1 MAVAGIICEYNPF
14 HEGHKY
20 MIRKVREKT
29 GADTVVAVMNG
40 DFVQRGAPAVV
51 DKYTRARMA
60 LLEGADLV
68 FELPVRFGIS
78 SAQDFA
84 YGGILA
90 LELLSFVDFFCFGSE
105 SGEVAVLREAG
116 RFFAGSSGDLA
127 SFEMEVSRLVRSGMS
142 YPAAREAAFWRAT
155 RQGSWSELL
164 SGGRGVLREGTESLC
179 GKSEGV
185 SDGAEFLYGD
195 SVAMDMAGRS
205 DLFAP
210 NNLLGME
217 YIKAAELLHS
227 RMEPVAIRRAGMGYR
242 ERGAGGDGF
251 LSATAIRENMSG
263 GDLSGIPEGAR
274 GVFAEYAAAYG
285 CFLDSEPFWAACS
298 YAIRSHWDELER
310 FKDVSEEI
318 AGRFRACLYES
329 VSFADFVARCKA
341 KHMTMTRIC
350 RCVFQ
355 VLLGVEKSAERE
367 RRLPYI
373 RLLGMRSGAAGCLRR
388 VGDAGETVV
397 VARVS
402 RDSERLDAE
411 GRRKLEQDIRA
422 SDIYRGTVMAAS
434 GKRLL
439 DEYKRRLITI

>member
-60 LLEGADLV
+60 LLEGVDLV

-90 LELLSFVDFFCFGSE
+90 LESLSFVDLFFFGSE
-105 SGEVAVLREAG
+105 SWLGSESGDVAVLREAG

-127 SFEMEVSRLVRSGMS
+127 SFEMEISRLVRSGMS
-142 YPAAREAAFWRAT
+142 YPAAREAAFWKAV

-164 SGGRGVLREGTESLC
+164 SGGQLL
-179 GKSEGV
+179 
-185 SDGAEFLYGD
+185 FGD
-195 SVAMDMAGRS
+195 PVAVDMAGRS

-227 RMEPVAIRRAGMGYR
+227 RMEPVAIRRAGMRYH

-251 LSATAIRENMSG
+251 LSATAIRENMSD

-367 RRLPYI
+367 RQLPYI
-373 RLLGMRSGAAGCLRR
+373 RLLGMRSEAAGCLSR

-411 GRRKLEQDIRA
+411 GRKKLEQDIRA

-434 GKRLL
+434 GKRLP

>member
-20 MIRKVREKT
+20 MIREVREKT

-90 LELLSFVDFFCFGSE
+90 LESLYFVDFFCFGNESWVGSESWLGSENWLGSE

-127 SFEMEVSRLVRSGMS
+127 SFEMEISRLVRSGMS
-142 YPAAREAAFWRAT
+142 YPAAREAAFWRAV
-155 RQGSWSELL
+155 RQGSWSE
-164 SGGRGVLREGTESLC
+164 SLC
-179 GKSEGV
+179 G
-185 SDGAEFLYGD
+185 DP
-195 SVAMDMAGRS
+195 VAVDMAGRS

-227 RMEPVAIRRAGMGYR
+227 RMEPVAIRRAGMGYH

-251 LSATAIRENMSG
+251 LSATAIRENMSE
-263 GDLSGIPEGAR
+263 GDFSGIPERAC

-318 AGRFRACLYES
+318 AGRFRAYLYES

-341 KHMTMTRIC
+341 KHITMTRIC

-355 VLLGVEKSAERE
+355 VLLGVEKSTERE
-367 RRLPYI
+367 RQLPYI
-373 RLLGMRSGAAGCLRR
+373 RLLGMRKEAAGCLRR

-397 VARVS
+397 VARVA
-402 RDSERLDAE
+402 RDRERLDAE

-434 GKRLL
+434 GKRLP

>member
-1 MAVAGIICEYNPF
+1 MPAAGIICEYNPF

-68 FELPVRFGIS
+68 FELPVRYGIS
-78 SAQDFA
+78 SAEDFA

-90 LELLSFVDFFCFGSE
+90 LESLSFVDFYCFGSE
-105 SGEVAVLREAG
+105 CGDVAVLEEAG
-116 RFFAGSSGDLA
+116 RFFAGRSGDLTQ
-127 SFEMEVSRLVRSGMS
+127 FESELSRLVRSGMS
-142 YPAAREAAFWRAT
+142 YPAAREMAFWRAVKP
-155 RQGSWSELL
+155 GSRPEYSCGEPEALY
-164 SGGRGVLREGTESLC
+164 GGPGFLC
-179 GKSEGV
+179 GESEVLCGEP
-185 SDGAEFLYGD
+185 GFWCGEPGLA
-195 SVAMDMAGRS
+195 DMAERS

-210 NNLLGME
+210 NNILGME

-227 RMEPVAIRRAGMGYR
+227 CMEPVAVRRAGMGYHD
-242 ERGAGGDGF
+242 RGASGGGF
-251 LSATAIRENMSG
+251 LSATAIRENMSK
-263 GDLSGIPEGAR
+263 DDFSGIPEAAR
-274 GVFAEYAAAYG
+274 EVFAAHAASYG
-285 CFLDSEPFWAACS
+285 CFLDPEPFWAACS
-298 YAIRSHWDELER
+298 YAIRSHWEDLER
-310 FKDVSEEI
+310 FKDVSAEI

-341 KHMTMTRIC
+341 KHITMTRIC

-355 VLLGVEKSAERE
+355 VLLGVEKSKERE

-373 RLLGMRSGAAGCLRR
+373 RLLGMRNEAAGCLRR
-388 VGDAGETVV
+388 VRDAGETVV
-397 VARVS
+397 VAKVS
-402 RDSERLDAE
+402 KDRERLDAE

-422 SDIYRGTVMAAS
+422 SDLYRGTMMAAS
-434 GKRLL
+434 GKRQP
-439 DEYKRRLITI
+439 DEYKRRLLKI

>member
-1 MAVAGIICEYNPF
+1 MSVAGIICEYNPF

-51 DKYTRARMA
+51 DKYTRAHMA

-90 LELLSFVDFFCFGSE
+90 LESLSFVDFFCFGSE
-105 SGEVAVLREAG
+105 CGDVAVLKEAG
-116 RFFAGSSGDLA
+116 RFFAGSAGDLA
-127 SFEMEVSRLVRSGMS
+127 PFEAELSRLVRSGMS
-142 YPAAREAAFWRAT
+142 YPAAREAAFWKAWRL
-155 RQGSWSELL
+155 GSWQESFCVEP
-164 SGGRGVLREGTESLC
+164 GGVRDGSKSLC
-179 GKSEGV
+179 GEPGP
-185 SDGAEFLYGD
+185 AE
-195 SVAMDMAGRS
+195 MAERS

-227 RMEPVAIRRAGMGYR
+227 RMEPVAVRRAGMGYH

-263 GDLSGIPEGAR
+263 GNLSGIPEGVS
-274 GVFAEYAAAYG
+274 GVFAEYVAAYG

-341 KHMTMTRIC
+341 KHITMTRIC

-373 RLLGMRSGAAGCLRR
+373 RLLGMRSGAAACLKRA
-388 VGDAGETVV
+388 GDAGETVV

-402 RDSERLDAE
+402 RDRERLDAE
-411 GRRKLEQDIRA
+411 GRRKLEQDLRA

-434 GKRLL
+434 GKRLP
-439 DEYKRRLITI
+439 DEYKRRLIKI

>member
-1 MAVAGIICEYNPF
+1 MSVAGIICEYNPF
-14 HEGHKY
+14 HEGHQY
-20 MIRKVREKT
+20 MIQKVREKT
-29 GADTVVAVMNG
+29 GADTIVAVMNG

-51 DKYTRARMA
+51 DKYTRAHMA
-60 LLEGADLV
+60 LMEGADLV

-90 LELLSFVDFFCFGSE
+90 LESLSFVDFFCFGSE
-105 SGEVAVLREAG
+105 CGDVAVLEEAG
-116 RFFAGSSGDLA
+116 RFFAGSAGDLEP
-127 SFEMEVSRLVRSGMS
+127 FEAELSRLVRSGMS
-142 YPAAREAAFWRAT
+142 YPAARETAFWKAVRP
-155 RQGSWSELL
+155 GS
-164 SGGRGVLREGTESLC
+164 RPESLR
-179 GKSEGV
+179 GELG
-185 SDGAEFLYGD
+185 
-195 SVAMDMAGRS
+195 SVDMAGRS

-227 RMEPVAIRRAGMGYR
+227 CMQPVAIRRAGMGYH

-263 GDLSGIPEGAR
+263 GDLSGIPEGGR

-285 CFLDSEPFWAACS
+285 CFLEPEPFWAACS
-298 YAIRSHWDELER
+298 YAIRSHWEELER
-310 FKDVSEEI
+310 FKDVSAEI
-318 AGRFRACLYES
+318 ASRFRTCLYES

-341 KHMTMTRIC
+341 KHITMTRIC

-373 RLLGMRSGAAGCLRR
+373 RLLGMRNGAAGCLKR
-388 VGDAGETVV
+388 VREAGETVV

-402 RDSERLDAE
+402 RDREQLDAE
-411 GRRKLEQDIRA
+411 GWRKLEQDIRA
-422 SDIYRGTVMAAS
+422 SDVYRGTVMAES
-434 GKRLL
+434 GKRLP

>member
-1 MAVAGIICEYNPF
+1 MPAAGIICEYNPF

-68 FELPVRFGIS
+68 FELPVRYGIS
-78 SAQDFA
+78 SAEDFA

-90 LELLSFVDFFCFGSE
+90 LESLSFVDFYCFGSE
-105 SGEVAVLREAG
+105 CGDVAVLEEAG
-116 RFFAGSSGDLA
+116 RFFAGRSGDLTQ
-127 SFEMEVSRLVRSGMS
+127 FESELSRLVRSGMS
-142 YPAAREAAFWRAT
+142 YPAAREMAFWRAV
-155 RQGSWSELL
+155 RPGS
-164 SGGRGVLREGTESLC
+164 
-179 GKSEGV
+179 
-185 SDGAEFLYGD
+185 A
-195 SVAMDMAGRS
+195 DMAERS

-210 NNLLGME
+210 NNILGME

-227 RMEPVAIRRAGMGYR
+227 CMEPVAVRRAGMGYHD
-242 ERGAGGDGF
+242 RGACGDGF
-251 LSATAIRENMSG
+251 LSATAIRENMSE
-263 GDLSGIPEGAR
+263 GDFSGIPEAAR
-274 GVFAEYAAAYG
+274 EVFIAHAAAYG
-285 CFLDSEPFWAACS
+285 CFLDPEPFWAACS
-298 YAIRSHWDELER
+298 YAIRSHWEDLER
-310 FKDVSEEI
+310 FKDVSAEI
-318 AGRFRACLYES
+318 ASRFRACLYES

-341 KHMTMTRIC
+341 KHITMTRIC

-355 VLLGVEKSAERE
+355 VLLGVEKSKERE

-373 RLLGMRSGAAGCLRR
+373 RLLGMRNEAAGCLRR
-388 VGDAGETVV
+388 VRDAGETVV
-397 VARVS
+397 VAKVS
-402 RDSERLDAE
+402 KDRERLDAE

-422 SDIYRGTVMAAS
+422 SDLYRGTVMAAS
-434 GKRLL
+434 GKRQP

>member
-20 MIRKVREKT
+20 MIRKVREIT

-68 FELPVRFGIS
+68 FELPVRYGIS

-90 LELLSFVDFFCFGSE
+90 LESLSFVDFFCFGSE
-105 SGEVAVLREAG
+105 RWLGSESGDVAVLEEAG
-116 RFFAGSSGDLA
+116 RFFAGASGDLA
-127 SFEMEVSRLVRSGMS
+127 PFEAELARLVRSGMS
-142 YPAAREAAFWRAT
+142 YPAAREAAFWKAV
-155 RQGSWSELL
+155 RQGSWSEC
-164 SGGRGVLREGTESLC
+164 LC
-179 GKSEGV
+179 GKSGGG
-185 SDGAEFLYGD
+185 SDGAEFLCD
-195 SVAMDMAGRS
+195 EPKSVDMVGRS

-227 RMEPVAIRRAGMGYR
+227 RMEPVAVRRAGMGYH

-251 LSATAIRENMSG
+251 LSATAIRDNMSG
-263 GDLSGIPEGAR
+263 GDFSGIPESAR
-274 GVFAEYAAAYG
+274 GIFAEYAASYG
-285 CFLDSEPFWAACS
+285 CFLDSQPFWAACS
-298 YAIRSHWDELER
+298 YAIRSHWDELQR
-310 FKDVSEEI
+310 FKDVSAEI

-329 VSFADFVARCKA
+329 VSFADFVSRCKA

-355 VLLGVEKSAERE
+355 VLLGVEKSTERE

-373 RLLGMRSGAAGCLRR
+373 RLLGMRNEAAGCLRR
-388 VGDAGETVV
+388 ARDAGETVV

-402 RDSERLDAE
+402 RDRERLDAE

-434 GKRLL
+434 GKRLP
-439 DEYKRRLITI
+439 DEYKRQLITI

>member
-20 MIRKVREKT
+20 MIRKVREIT

-68 FELPVRFGIS
+68 FELPVRYGIS

-90 LELLSFVDFFCFGSE
+90 LESLSFVDFFCFGSE
-105 SGEVAVLREAG
+105 SGDVAVLEEAG
-116 RFFAGSSGDLA
+116 RFLAGASGDLA
-127 SFEMEVSRLVRSGMS
+127 PFEAELARLVRSGMS
-142 YPAAREAAFWRAT
+142 YPAAREAAFWKAV
-155 RQGSWSELL
+155 RQGSWSEC
-164 SGGRGVLREGTESLC
+164 LC
-179 GKSEGV
+179 GK
-185 SDGAEFLYGD
+185 
-195 SVAMDMAGRS
+195 S

-227 RMEPVAIRRAGMGYR
+227 RMEPVAVRRAGMGYH

-251 LSATAIRENMSG
+251 LSATAIRDNMSG
-263 GDLSGIPEGAR
+263 GDFSGIPERAR
-274 GVFAEYAAAYG
+274 GIFAEYAASYG
-285 CFLDSEPFWAACS
+285 CFLDPEPFWAACS
-298 YAIRSHWDELER
+298 YAIRSHWDELEQI
-310 FKDVSEEI
+310 KDVSAEI

-329 VSFADFVARCKA
+329 VSFADFVSRCKA

-355 VLLGVEKSAERE
+355 VLLGVEKSTERE

-373 RLLGMRSGAAGCLRR
+373 RLLGMRNEAAGCLGRA
-388 VGDAGETVV
+388 GDAGETVV

-402 RDSERLDAE
+402 RDRERLDSE

-434 GKRLL
+434 GKRLP
-439 DEYKRRLITI
+439 DEYKRQLITI